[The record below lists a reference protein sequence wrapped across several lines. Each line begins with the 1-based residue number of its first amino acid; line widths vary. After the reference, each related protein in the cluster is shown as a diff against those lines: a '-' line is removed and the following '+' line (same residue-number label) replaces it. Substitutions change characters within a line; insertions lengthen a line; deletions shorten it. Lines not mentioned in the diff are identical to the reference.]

1 MFLGEKFINGL
12 SIHELVDV
20 VILVGQV
27 IDGFML
33 WRFNIE
39 VNFVLL
45 VEGDNRS
52 ILKSPPRIMYRKWL
66 SFSKSL
72 SRQSMKVSKLERG
85 LFDRYIQA
93 IAISRLADVTTVYS
107 KLKRTGSRSRVRGR
121 KS

>member
-1 MFLGEKFINGL
+1 MFLGEKFINRL